1 MSEGNTPQNP
11 QIFRLRRYMD
21 LRLRSNKGEV
31 LKDAT
36 PRPGADLAV
45 SGKISENTSHTTWKS
60 FTNHETSTEIHLLG

>member
-1 MSEGNTPQNP
+1 MVFG
-11 QIFRLRRYMD
+11 
-21 LRLRSNKGEV
+21 GEFWV
-31 LKDAT
+31 LTVTDQKCVTSGLHPFKDVT